1 MAERAEKTKYVLKRV
16 SNFLKIFL
24 RDKRGFLGLVIIFF
38 FIVMAVGAPLLTP
51 YEPLQ
56 SYLSGNYAAPVWL
69 KYLPSFLGGDP
80 TLSENFQAINDT
92 NFSQGT
98 IDGWSLTKDSP
109 HISDLQMETGFGTG
123 SSEHSLKLTFK
134 RDETGN
140 ESVLSGMTN
149 ASIYYDFNFPYQ
161 GVPYTFFTNTEI
173 FVNGTS
179 GNVTTYETVQNM
191 TEQDPSKIWLH
202 IPVVRQSLEVVPQ
215 VHIFFQRLS
224 DGKKWDIFPVVNNT
238 SVAALGWE
246 DDGSIVLGTKDWLSA
261 TVRAA
266 DIFDAQGKFPGL
278 FPGSVSD
285 FGVIQQAFQ
294 NMTGGFR
301 FGLEVSFLDVLNSS
315 TPVETTVYVGYAQFF
330 CTGKAWGN
338 LGTDQYGRDLWS
350 QLVYGSRVSLLVGL
364 LAAVIGVVVGLAV
377 GLGAGF
383 LGSTVDEVLMRFT
396 DLLLVIPFLPLMM
409 VLVEILGPGIENLIL
424 IIGFLG
430 WMGFARV
437 IRSQVLSLRER
448 PFIEAAKSVGAGRT
462 HIIVRHIIPNVM
474 ALVYVTLASS
484 VPGAITLEASLAFLG
499 FYDPMRM
506 SWGRMLNGAFFT
518 SGQLAWWWVI
528 IPGLC
533 IAFLAM
539 AFILLG
545 FALDEILNPR
555 LRLRR

>member
-1 MAERAEKTKYVLKRV
+1 MTQRASATKYVMKRAV
-16 SNFLKIFL
+16 NFLKIFF
-24 RDKRGFLGLVIIFF
+24 RNKRGFAGLLIIFF
-38 FIVMAVGAPLLTP
+38 FTFMAVGAPILTP
-51 YEPLQ
+51 YDPMQ
-56 SYLSGNYAAPVWL
+56 KYLSGNYGAPVWL
-69 KYLPSFLGGDP
+69 KYLPAFLGGDP
-80 TLSENFQAINDT
+80 TLSENFYAINDT
-92 NFSQGT
+92 TFSQGT
-98 IDGWSLTKDSP
+98 IGGWSLTKDSP
-109 HISDLQMETGFGTG
+109 LINDLQMETGFG
-123 SSEHSLKLTFK
+123 SPSNNSLLLTFR

-140 ESVLSGMTN
+140 ESALSGRTN
-149 ASIYYDFNFPYQ
+149 ASVYYDFKFPYK
-161 GVPYTFFTNTEI
+161 GLPFGFFAHAGI

-179 GNVTTYETVQNM
+179 VNVTTYEVVQNM
-191 TEQDPSKIWLH
+191 TEEDPSKIWLH
-202 IPVVRQSLEVVPQ
+202 IPVVRQSLVVIPQ
-215 VHIFFQRLS
+215 LHVFLQSLS
-224 DGKKWDIFPVVNNT
+224 DGKKWDIYPVVNNT
-238 SVAALGWE
+238 SVATLGWAFN
-246 DDGSIVLGTKDWLSA
+246 GSITLGSKDWMIASVSGSDL
-261 TVRAA
+261 
-266 DIFDAQGKFPGL
+266 FDADGKFRGL

-285 FGVIQQAFQ
+285 YGVIQQAFR

-301 FGLEVSFLDVLNSS
+301 YGLEVTFIDDLNSS
-315 TPVETTVYVGYAQFF
+315 IPAETTINIGEASFF
-330 CTGKAWGN
+330 CTGHAWGN
-338 LGTDQYGRDLWS
+338 LGTDQYGRDLFS
-350 QLVYGSRVSLLVGL
+350 QLVYGSRVSLLIGL
-364 LAAVIGVVVGLAV
+364 LAASIGVVVGLAV

-383 LGSTVDEVLMRFT
+383 LGSAVDEVLMRFT

-409 VLVEILGPGIENLIL
+409 VLVAILGPGIENLIL

-437 IRSQVLSLRER
+437 IRSQVLSLKER
-448 PFIEAAKSVGAGRT
+448 PFIEAAKSIGAGRT
-462 HIIVRHIIPNVM
+462 HIIVRHILPNVM

-533 IAFLAM
+533 IALLAM